1 MPRDSLKILA
11 INAAILAAGSVL
23 VLAGL
28 ELYLR
33 LTVPASSLDSI
44 FHYTLETP
52 RYKLMK
58 PNAAV
63 LAWGKELRTNALG
76 FRDNDG
82 EIPPKRAG
90 EFRIIVLGDSFTV
103 SAGVDFER
111 IYTSALERRL
121 AARFPGVSVVNL
133 AVGGYNIVQYAHV
146 LQEVGLALEPDL
158 VLVAV
163 FPDNDFSMDNY
174 ELNYK
179 VAAGAASALPE
190 RAWHETTYV
199 YRAYGRKLEAK
210 LKGWFGTRREA
221 KQGWQQN
228 TAALGAIALAARE
241 RNIPLAVALLPHTF
255 HFENQRALFGRVAR
269 FCGEQDIHCISLL
282 EPFAAAGVPEASLRL
297 NPLDAHPNEKY
308 NAVIAEHL
316 AAYLSGFLSAGARL
330 SPNGPAAF
338 DAIVHSAR

>member
-1 MPRDSLKILA
+1 MPRDTLKILA
-11 INAAILAAGSVL
+11 INIAIIAAGTML

-44 FHYTLETP
+44 FQYTLETK
-52 RYKLMK
+52 RYKVMK
-58 PNAAV
+58 PDATV

-76 FRDNDG
+76 FRDRAA
-82 EIPPKRAG
+82 EIPPKRPG
-90 EFRIIVLGDSFTV
+90 EFRIVVLGDSFTV
-103 SAGVDFER
+103 SAGVELDR

-121 AARFPGVSVVNL
+121 SERFPGVRIINL
-133 AVGGYNIVQYAHV
+133 AVGGYNIVQYAYV
-146 LQEVGLALEPDL
+146 LEEVGLGLEPDM
-158 VLVAV
+158 VLVGV

-174 ELNYK
+174 ELNYR
-179 VAAGAASALPE
+179 VATGAASALPV

-210 LKGWFGTRREA
+210 LKRWLDPPREA

-228 TAALGAIALAARE
+228 TAALEAIALAARE

-255 HFENQRALFGRVAR
+255 HFESQRALFDRVAR
-269 FCGEQDIHCISLL
+269 FCSEQDLSCVSLL
-282 EPFAAAGVPEASLRL
+282 EPFVSGGIPESSLRL

-308 NAVIAEHL
+308 NAVVAEHL
-316 AAYLSGFLSAGARL
+316 AAYLSGFLSGHARV
-330 SPNGPAAF
+330 SPNGPRAF
-338 DAIVHSAR
+338 DAVVHSAR